1 MPDHQLTGFLLRGRA
16 TPTARQLGEVG
27 VRADRLSEVTC
38 AEFLAEIE
46 RERYDVV
53 VLALVGG
60 AVQAVLHGARALWPA
75 PARRPVLVT
84 GYVGV
89 VYEKL
94 ADGLLLRHGADLV
107 LANSRHDAERFR
119 AVYEGVGADATA
131 VTETALPFLG
141 GAPYEP
147 AGSRAHTVVF
157 AVQPS
162 VPDSRAD
169 RAYLLERA
177 AGHARLH
184 PDREVLIKLRS
195 KPGEHTTHLEEQ
207 PYQRLAEKIPGGLP
221 ANCRLVYGNMG
232 EVLDGTDLLVTV
244 SSTAALESLHRSVPT
259 AILTD
264 LGIREALGN
273 HHFLGSGCLASW
285 DQIDPAPPGGGP
297 GLAGGPGRPARAGR
311 RPGGGRGRLRRGPGQ
326 GGRTGVRDPAA
337 LARPVLHAHHRPRI
351 PPRDPRPPPPRAR
364 RHPAAR
370 HGAPGGG
377 GVPAAPP
384 APRAPARGRPRR
396 LPARGAARG
405 PGDPQAGGAV
415 RVLAVVPAR
424 GGSKGVPGK
433 NLAEVAGTPL
443 VARAVLACRAAPTVT
458 DVVVSTDSEA
468 IAAAA
473 RAAGADV
480 IARPTAISGD
490 TASSE
495 AAVLHALAAF
505 EELHSLTVDVVL
517 LVQCTSPFLATSDV
531 ESVAV
536 AVASGAADSALTV
549 APFHGFLWRDA
560 ADGTG
565 TGVNHDAAYRP
576 RRQDRPQDLLE
587 TGAAYAMDA
596 AGFRTARHRF
606 FGRTLPVAT
615 DPARVLEIDDP
626 HDLARAR
633 LLAPLLDP
641 RPGAHPAQPAPDP
654 GAPPPRTPIHSPHP
668 AHPRTEGRPLP

>member
-1 MPDHQLTGFLLRGRA
+1 MPERKRVAVLADSDTRWKWGALTARRLVPDHQLTGYLLRGRA

-27 VRADRLSEVTC
+27 VRADRLTEVTC
-38 AEFLAEIE
+38 AEFLAEIG

-60 AVQAVLHGARALWPA
+60 AVQAVLHGARALWPT
-75 PARRPVLVT
+75 PAKRPVLVT

-119 AVYEGVGADATA
+119 AVYEGVGADAGA

-184 PDREVLIKLRS
+184 PEREVLIKLRS

-244 SSTAALESLHRSVPT
+244 SSTAALESLHRSIPT

-285 DQIDPAPPGGGP
+285 DQLDSGLLPEGDPLWLAAQGVLPGRATAAPVAAEPVAAEPVAAEPVAAEPGAAEPGAAEPAEAAHPSAEPAAGAPHDAYAVARAKVAGLVAAARLPAPAPYYTLTTAPRYLPGILARHHLAPDGTPLP
-297 GLAGGPGRPARAGR
+297 GAVRPSAGES
-311 RPGGGRGRLRRGPGQ
+311 RLRR
-326 GGRTGVRDPAA
+326 RLR
-337 LARPVLHAHHRPRI
+337 AHLRE
-351 PPRDPRPPPPRAR
+351 A
-364 RHPAAR
+364 
-370 HGAPGGG
+370 
-377 GVPAAPP
+377 
-384 APRAPARGRPRR
+384 
-396 LPARGAARG
+396 ARGAYRH
-405 PGDPQAGGAV
+405 
-415 RVLAVVPAR
+415 
-424 GGSKGVPGK
+424 GVQ
-433 NLAEVAGTPL
+433 
-443 VARAVLACRAAPTVT
+443 R
-458 DVVVSTDSEA
+458 
-468 IAAAA
+468 
-473 RAAGADV
+473 
-480 IARPTAISGD
+480 
-490 TASSE
+490 
-495 AAVLHALAAF
+495 
-505 EELHSLTVDVVL
+505 
-517 LVQCTSPFLATSDV
+517 
-531 ESVAV
+531 
-536 AVASGAADSALTV
+536 V
-549 APFHGFLWRDA
+549 AP
-560 ADGTG
+560 
-565 TGVNHDAAYRP
+565 VI
-576 RRQDRPQDLLE
+576 RRLGEL
-587 TGAAYAMDA
+587 
-596 AGFRTARHRF
+596 
-606 FGRTLPVAT
+606 
-615 DPARVLEIDDP
+615 
-626 HDLARAR
+626 
-633 LLAPLLDP
+633 
-641 RPGAHPAQPAPDP
+641 
-654 GAPPPRTPIHSPHP
+654 
-668 AHPRTEGRPLP
+668 

>member
-285 DQIDPAPPGGGP
+285 DQIDSGLLPEGDPVWLAAQGVRPAQGAGPETGADAYAVARAKVAALVSATRLPSPAPYYTRTTAPGYLP
-297 GLAGGPGRPARAGR
+297 GILARHHLAPDGTPMPGAVRPAAGES
-311 RPGGGRGRLRRGPGQ
+311 RLRR
-326 GGRTGVRDPAA
+326 RLR
-337 LARPVLHAHHRPRI
+337 AHLRE
-351 PPRDPRPPPPRAR
+351 A
-364 RHPAAR
+364 
-370 HGAPGGG
+370 
-377 GVPAAPP
+377 
-384 APRAPARGRPRR
+384 
-396 LPARGAARG
+396 ARGAYRH
-405 PGDPQAGGAV
+405 
-415 RVLAVVPAR
+415 
-424 GGSKGVPGK
+424 GVQ
-433 NLAEVAGTPL
+433 
-443 VARAVLACRAAPTVT
+443 R
-458 DVVVSTDSEA
+458 
-468 IAAAA
+468 
-473 RAAGADV
+473 
-480 IARPTAISGD
+480 
-490 TASSE
+490 
-495 AAVLHALAAF
+495 
-505 EELHSLTVDVVL
+505 
-517 LVQCTSPFLATSDV
+517 
-531 ESVAV
+531 
-536 AVASGAADSALTV
+536 V
-549 APFHGFLWRDA
+549 AP
-560 ADGTG
+560 
-565 TGVNHDAAYRP
+565 VI
-576 RRQDRPQDLLE
+576 RRLGEL
-587 TGAAYAMDA
+587 
-596 AGFRTARHRF
+596 
-606 FGRTLPVAT
+606 
-615 DPARVLEIDDP
+615 
-626 HDLARAR
+626 
-633 LLAPLLDP
+633 
-641 RPGAHPAQPAPDP
+641 
-654 GAPPPRTPIHSPHP
+654 
-668 AHPRTEGRPLP
+668 

>member
-285 DQIDPAPPGGGP
+285 DQIDS
-297 GLAGGPGRPARAGR
+297 GLLPEGTRSGW
-311 RPGGGRGRLRRGPGQ
+311 
-326 GGRTGVRDPAA
+326 
-337 LARPVLHAHHRPRI
+337 RPRASG
-351 PPRDPRPPPPRAR
+351 PR
-364 RHPAAR
+364 
-370 HGAPGGG
+370 
-377 GVPAAPP
+377 
-384 APRAPARGRPRR
+384 RAPARRRARTPTPWPGPRWPHWCPRPGCPRPPR
-396 LPARGAARG
+396 TTRAPPPPDTSPGSSPATTSRPTAPRCPARCARRRG
-405 PGDPQAGGAV
+405 SPGCATGSAPTC
-415 RVLAVVPAR
+415 AR
-424 GGSKGVPGK
+424 P
-433 NLAEVAGTPL
+433 P
-443 VARAVLACRAAPTVT
+443 AAPT
-458 DVVVSTDSEA
+458 
-468 IAAAA
+468 
-473 RAAGADV
+473 
-480 IARPTAISGD
+480 
-490 TASSE
+490 
-495 AAVLHALAAF
+495 
-505 EELHSLTVDVVL
+505 
-517 LVQCTSPFLATSDV
+517 
-531 ESVAV
+531 
-536 AVASGAADSALTV
+536 
-549 APFHGFLWRDA
+549 
-560 ADGTG
+560 GTG
-565 TGVNHDAAYRP
+565 CSAWP
-576 RRQDRPQDLLE
+576 R
-587 TGAAYAMDA
+587 
-596 AGFRTARHRF
+596 
-606 FGRTLPVAT
+606 
-615 DPARVLEIDDP
+615 
-626 HDLARAR
+626 
-633 LLAPLLDP
+633 
-641 RPGAHPAQPAPDP
+641 
-654 GAPPPRTPIHSPHP
+654 
-668 AHPRTEGRPLP
+668 

>member
-1 MPDHQLTGFLLRGRA
+1 MPERKRVAVLADSDTRWKWGALTARRLVPDHQLTGFLLRGRA

-75 PARRPVLVT
+75 PAGRPVLVT

-119 AVYEGVGADATA
+119 AVYEGVGADAAA

-141 GAPYEP
+141 GSPYEP

-244 SSTAALESLHRSVPT
+244 SSTAALESLHRSIPT

-273 HHFLGSGCLASW
+273 HHFLGSGCMASW
-285 DQIDPAPPGGGP
+285 DQIDSGLLPEGDPVWLAAQGVLPAQGADPEKGADAYAVARAKVAALMAATRLPAPAPYYTRTTAPGYLP
-297 GLAGGPGRPARAGR
+297 GILARHHLAPDGTPLPGAVRPQAGES
-311 RPGGGRGRLRRGPGQ
+311 RLRR
-326 GGRTGVRDPAA
+326 RLR
-337 LARPVLHAHHRPRI
+337 AHLRE
-351 PPRDPRPPPPRAR
+351 A
-364 RHPAAR
+364 
-370 HGAPGGG
+370 
-377 GVPAAPP
+377 
-384 APRAPARGRPRR
+384 
-396 LPARGAARG
+396 ARGAYRH
-405 PGDPQAGGAV
+405 
-415 RVLAVVPAR
+415 
-424 GGSKGVPGK
+424 GVQ
-433 NLAEVAGTPL
+433 
-443 VARAVLACRAAPTVT
+443 R
-458 DVVVSTDSEA
+458 
-468 IAAAA
+468 
-473 RAAGADV
+473 
-480 IARPTAISGD
+480 
-490 TASSE
+490 
-495 AAVLHALAAF
+495 
-505 EELHSLTVDVVL
+505 
-517 LVQCTSPFLATSDV
+517 
-531 ESVAV
+531 
-536 AVASGAADSALTV
+536 V
-549 APFHGFLWRDA
+549 AP
-560 ADGTG
+560 
-565 TGVNHDAAYRP
+565 VI
-576 RRQDRPQDLLE
+576 RRLGEL
-587 TGAAYAMDA
+587 
-596 AGFRTARHRF
+596 
-606 FGRTLPVAT
+606 
-615 DPARVLEIDDP
+615 
-626 HDLARAR
+626 
-633 LLAPLLDP
+633 
-641 RPGAHPAQPAPDP
+641 
-654 GAPPPRTPIHSPHP
+654 
-668 AHPRTEGRPLP
+668 